1 MKKYDKVF
9 LHDMFNILSLIVIV
23 YHDVQYLYLTTI
35 WDHIGTLELGREQ
48 RDLASTLFFLF
59 FIYIVV
65 DTLWIAIIPSCV
77 LSSPMALIV
86 HHLFT
91 FLFLLIPYY
100 VAQFHW
106 HGAISIFVEVN
117 VLFLVS
123 RRQFSQSTLMYRI
136 LDAVFLLTWFTFRL
150 VVFPFLFFFYSYEY
164 VRYSEQLEGKWR
176 WANIVLLAPA
186 LQVMYMFCVIVIPTS
201 ILIAISIS
209 ILPSISISI
218 SVLLSCILR
227 EQIMLSTI
235 WHLHLVFNTGPRNI
249 HSCSPY
255 SNCYCATPFYLMFNE
270 KSHFIFTFS
279 FSSILFFR
287 E

>member
-1 MKKYDKVF
+1 MKKCDKVF

-23 YHDVQYLYLTTI
+23 YHDIQYLYLTTI

-48 RDLASTLFFLF
+48 KDLASTLFFLF

-123 RRQFSQSTLMYRI
+123 RRQFPQNTLMYRI

-164 VRYSEQLEGKWR
+164 ARYSEQLEGNWR

-186 LQVMYMFCVIVIPTS
+186 LQVTYVLYFIF
-201 ILIAISIS
+201 ISISTSPS
-209 ILPSISISI
+209 ILPSILVSMSISSFI
-218 SVLLSCILR
+218 TVLL
-227 EQIMLSTI
+227 
-235 WHLHLVFNTGPRNI
+235 
-249 HSCSPY
+249 
-255 SNCYCATPFYLMFNE
+255 YCKLWEKNMMF
-270 KSHFIFTFS
+270 TT
-279 FSSILFFR
+279 
-287 E
+287 